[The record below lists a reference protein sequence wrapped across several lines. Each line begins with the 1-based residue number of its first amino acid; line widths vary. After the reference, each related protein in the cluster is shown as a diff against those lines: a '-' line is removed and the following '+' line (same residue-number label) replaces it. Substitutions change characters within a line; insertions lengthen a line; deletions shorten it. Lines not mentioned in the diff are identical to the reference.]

1 MSKRAAA
8 RAFPLKTVGAAR
20 QDLAA
25 TGEIPQLSKT
35 VGADGKSRAAHRK
48 NKPKQKTRRPHARA
62 RHTGLPAHICP
73 YSAIRWNHAGG
84 PRAPQ
89 GLSGVSIGL

>member
-1 MSKRAAA
+1 
-8 RAFPLKTVGAAR
+8 
-20 QDLAA
+20 
-25 TGEIPQLSKT
+25 
-35 VGADGKSRAAHRK
+35 
-48 NKPKQKTRRPHARA
+48 
-62 RHTGLPAHICP
+62 LPAHICP